1 MAFAQYTRCIDPA
14 QFRPRS
20 LTTMVSIAAGVAFA
34 LAFAAVAAGHPAC
47 ALIAA
52 EAGIPT
58 FWILYTRNFL
68 YERLICLEGD
78 KDVLGAAISVSL
90 PGFDFWDNDYSLNL
104 LLCGTEFGASYEE
117 AQASPSGRLVAP
129 HDTITNPPVSRAT
142 VGYNARDQFGTGRD
156 SVGLHA
162 EFEGSGPYTL
172 MKFAEAAL
180 GFTLAAY
187 LACLFLIPGLDLL
200 LALIILILLVLGGA
214 SSNYTH
220 PGTPTDVNPEIPT
233 IEVNRGGRNEGADI
247 LYVQGAW
254 VHDSLHGWNEIHPI
268 KVCTRMGRWAGSW
281 AGHVCVRTDDPTP
294 PDIILR
300 LRREFDL
307 ARAEETLANQARPE
321 HQWSLHPDLDGC
333 ASNVIL

>member
-1 MAFAQYTRCIDPA
+1 
-14 QFRPRS
+14 
-20 LTTMVSIAAGVAFA
+20 
-34 LAFAAVAAGHPAC
+34 
-47 ALIAA
+47 
-52 EAGIPT
+52 
-58 FWILYTRNFL
+58 
-68 YERLICLEGD
+68 
-78 KDVLGAAISVSL
+78 
-90 PGFDFWDNDYSLNL
+90 
-104 LLCGTEFGASYEE
+104 
-117 AQASPSGRLVAP
+117 
-129 HDTITNPPVSRAT
+129 
-142 VGYNARDQFGTGRD
+142 
-156 SVGLHA
+156 
-162 EFEGSGPYTL
+162 

-333 ASNVIL
+333 ARDVIL